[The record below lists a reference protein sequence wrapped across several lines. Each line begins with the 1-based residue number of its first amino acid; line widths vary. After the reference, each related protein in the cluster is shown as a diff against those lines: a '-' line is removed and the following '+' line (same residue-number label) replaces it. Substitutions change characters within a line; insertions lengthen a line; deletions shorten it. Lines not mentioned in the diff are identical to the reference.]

1 MPVLTIASRKGGTG
15 KSTTSVAIASMLDA
29 EGVDVGLLDT
39 DPNQGAYRW
48 ATQKY
53 GGTTLKAYAESDT
66 EKLADLLP
74 TLAAR
79 HAVLI
84 VDTAGFGNQAATV
97 AMAGADGVLVPVT
110 PGEGDVVEAGRTVGF
125 VEGLAKMARRP
136 IPVRV
141 LPNRLRRSTT
151 LTKHVLAEMDA
162 NGLPRLKAS
171 LSEAVSYG
179 EMSFSDA
186 LPRSGTAAGEV
197 EALVAELRELRWLP
211 EKGATSSLRKE
222 VKA

>member
-15 KSTTSVAIASMLDA
+15 KSTTSVAIASLLDA
-29 EGVDVGLLDT
+29 EGVDIGLLDT

-66 EKLADLLP
+66 EKLAELLP

-110 PGEGDVVEAGRTVGF
+110 QARVMWSRPDGQSGLSKAWQKWLVDRSRCGFYQTVF
-125 VEGLAKMARRP
+125 
-136 IPVRV
+136 
-141 LPNRLRRSTT
+141 
-151 LTKHVLAEMDA
+151 
-162 NGLPRLKAS
+162 
-171 LSEAVSYG
+171 
-179 EMSFSDA
+179 
-186 LPRSGTAAGEV
+186 
-197 EALVAELRELRWLP
+197 
-211 EKGATSSLRKE
+211 GATQR
-222 VKA
+222 

>member
-15 KSTTSVAIASMLDA
+15 KSTASVAIASLLDA

-39 DPNQGAYRW
+39 DPNQGAFRW

-74 TLAAR
+74 TLATR

-141 LPNRLRRSTT
+141 LANRLRRNTT

-162 NGLPRLKAS
+162 TGLPRLKAS

-179 EMSFSDA
+179 EMSFSDG
-186 LPRSGTAAGEV
+186 LPRPGTASEEV
-197 EALVAELRELRWLP
+197 SVLVAELREMRWLP
-211 EKGATSSLRKE
+211 EKA
-222 VKA
+222 VKTDVRQDVKP

>member
-1 MPVLTIASRKGGTG
+1 MPVITIASRKGGTG
-15 KSTTSVAIASMLDA
+15 KSTTSVAIASLLDA
-29 EGVDVGLLDT
+29 EGMDVGLLDT

-53 GGTTLKAYAESDT
+53 GGATLKAYAESDT
-66 EKLADLLP
+66 ERLADLLP
-74 TLAAR
+74 TLAAQ
-79 HAVLI
+79 HAILI

-97 AMAGADGVLVPVT
+97 AMAGADGVIVPVT

-141 LPNRLRRSTT
+141 LANRLRKNTT

-162 NGLPRLKAS
+162 TGLPRLAAS

-179 EMSFSDA
+179 EMSFSDG
-186 LPRSGTAAGEV
+186 LPKSGTALEEV
-197 EALVAELRELRWLP
+197 VALVTELREMRWLP
-211 EKGATSSLRKE
+211 EKDVKSATRKA
-222 VKA
+222 V

>member
-15 KSTTSVAIASMLDA
+15 KSTVSVAIACLLDA

-74 TLAAR
+74 SLAAQ

-84 VDTAGFGNQAATV
+84 IDTAGFGNQAATV

-141 LPNRLRRSTT
+141 LANRLRRNTT

-162 NGLPRLKAS
+162 TGLPRLRAN

-179 EMSFSDA
+179 EMSFSDG
-186 LPRSGTAAGEV
+186 LPKSGTAFDEV
-197 EALVAELRELRWLP
+197 ATLLAELRELRWLP
-211 EKGATSSLRKE
+211 DKDVKTALRKP
-222 VKA
+222 VNT

>member
-15 KSTTSVAIASMLDA
+15 KSTVSIAIACLLDG
-29 EGVDVGLLDT
+29 EGINVGLLDT
-39 DPNQGAYRW
+39 DPNQGSYRW

-53 GGTTLKAYAESDT
+53 AGGNLRPYAESDT
-66 EKLADLLP
+66 ERLADLLP
-74 TLAAR
+74 TLAAK
-79 HAVLI
+79 HEVLI

-141 LPNRLRRSTT
+141 LPNRLRRNTT

-162 NGLPRLKAS
+162 TGLPRLRAS
-171 LSEAVSYG
+171 LSEAVGYG
-179 EMSFSDA
+179 EMSFSDG
-186 LPRSGTAAGEV
+186 LPRGGTSAEEIG
-197 EALVAELRELRWLP
+197 ALVAELRELRWLP
-211 EKGATSSLRKE
+211 DAKSDLRKA
-222 VKA
+222 VAS

>member
-1 MPVLTIASRKGGTG
+1 MPVITIASRKGGTG
-15 KSTTSVAIASMLDA
+15 KSTTSVAIASLLDA
-29 EGVDVGLLDT
+29 EGMDVGLLDT

-53 GGTTLKAYAESDT
+53 GGSTLKAYAESDT
-66 EKLADLLP
+66 ERLADLLP
-74 TLAAR
+74 TLAAQ
-79 HAVLI
+79 HAILI

-97 AMAGADGVLVPVT
+97 AMAGADGVIVPVT

-141 LPNRLRRSTT
+141 LANRLRKNTT

-162 NGLPRLKAS
+162 TGLPRLAAS

-179 EMSFSDA
+179 EMSFSDG
-186 LPRSGTAAGEV
+186 LPKSGTALEEV
-197 EALVAELRELRWLP
+197 VALVTELREMRWLP
-211 EKGATSSLRKE
+211 GKDVKSAIRKAVGA
-222 VKA
+222 

>member
-15 KSTTSVAIASMLDA
+15 KSTVSVAIACLLDA

-39 DPNQGAYRW
+39 DPNQGAHRW

-53 GGTTLKAYAESDT
+53 VGTTLKAYAESDT

-74 TLAAR
+74 ALAAQ

-84 VDTAGFGNQAATV
+84 IDTAGFGNQAATV

-141 LPNRLRRSTT
+141 LANRLRRNTT

-162 NGLPRLKAS
+162 TGLPRLRAN

-179 EMSFSDA
+179 EMSFSDG
-186 LPRSGTAAGEV
+186 LPKSGTAFDEV
-197 EALVAELRELRWLP
+197 AILLAELRELRWLP
-211 EKGATSSLRKE
+211 EKSVNTALRK
-222 VKA
+222 AANT